1 MNRRE
6 LLTGLG
12 ALLAAPAIV
21 RASNIMPVKSFADA
35 DVYEIWKDSDLVV
48 KATERM
54 GPMWI
59 DERLLEGAY
68 IDDQGRLM
76 LPRMVHQVG

>member
-1 MNRRE
+1 MQTDRRS

-12 ALLAAPAIV
+12 ALLCAPAIV
-21 RASNIMPVKSFADA
+21 RASSLMPIKPFEDA
-35 DVYEIWKDSDLVV
+35 TWAGSDLLF
-48 KATERM
+48 KCTEHM

-68 IDDQGRLM
+68 IDEAGRLM
-76 LPRMVHQVG
+76 LPRMISQ